1 METKVV
7 STSSHDRILQ
17 AAKHLFATRGYE
29 NTSTIMIARA
39 AGTSESQL
47 VKHFGSKDGLLE
59 AIFDQ
64 GWQSMGDLF
73 AIATRAPSPTER
85 LRSVIDQVLA
95 GLERDPDLK
104 ELVLFEARRIRR
116 QGQMVLLTRGFVE
129 LTRNLEGLLAEM
141 QKQGELR
148 AGVSPQALCSALI
161 GMCEGMLRDQLLARR
176 QGAEPGYNSEDM
188 RGVLEVVLLA
198 LASPGQARHAS
209 PSTR

>member
-7 STSSHDRILQ
+7 GTSSHDRILQ

-64 GWQSMGDLF
+64 GWQAMGDLF
-73 AIATRAPSPTER
+73 AIAARAPSPTER

-141 QKQGELR
+141 QNQGELR

-198 LASPGQARHAS
+198 LASPGQARHAA
-209 PSTR
+209 PSSR